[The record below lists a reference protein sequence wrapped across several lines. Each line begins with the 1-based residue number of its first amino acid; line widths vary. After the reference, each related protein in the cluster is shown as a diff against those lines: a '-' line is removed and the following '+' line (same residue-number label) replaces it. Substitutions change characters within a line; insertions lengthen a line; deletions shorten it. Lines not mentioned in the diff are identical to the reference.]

1 MGNGKKTRLGATI
14 NLKDGDEALSII
26 DLRAGKA
33 NYEQIF
39 KPAAKKVSNFLAKHT
54 GWQGNIKRL
63 KGFAKTAESI
73 GRGIGETISDSG
85 KGVGKFLKD
94 QQKLTKTGL
103 LPSIQST
110 DSPVNRNIGTFKM
123 PHSPLNYK
131 ERNEHVVDSTNL
143 AKTNPAKAAMI
154 YGPNLEA
161 SLEGAYQ
168 EGVNQN
174 QWRLKDNPDMD
185 LSGYGEK
192 SQDQY
197 FTDLRSGQFDQ
208 QYADDF
214 NRALSKNIKKLRYVV
229 PNQKGFP
236 STGEMSDFPTETVT
250 RGQIGKVRDSWFG
263 NWDERSDSA
272 LNYKDDFD
280 IDYSGAKAVDLGN
293 IPASDFTKAKKKLV
307 EGYGGPN
314 NPDYRMDKGDYYWNE
329 KKGKIRSG
337 YTEYPE
343 DAGDIDPRY
352 LGKNWDNAPKRQSSQ
367 EKVYNMTPD
376 TIRITNPTHFKLKE
390 NEYINEDDFENQ
402 FDKIKGDSSTFP
414 QFSVQDY
421 SKLKKDKKGFYVT
434 KLKD

>member
-1 MGNGKKTRLGATI
+1 MKGKTWMLNRSLNPRPGRGIAGMGEIALQ
-14 NLKDGDEALSII
+14 ALSIPSALI
-26 DLRAGKA
+26 AEGYEAYTGKGDGKFNFKDA
-33 NYEQIF
+33 MPKYGGIF
-39 KPAAKKVSNFLAKHT
+39 GDTGTQKEIGTLMYPNASGVKQTAVTLGTDPTTLIGGGAAAKSGGKLIQKGLTKATK
-54 GWQGNIKRL
+54 QIK
-63 KGFAKTAESI
+63 KI
-73 GRGIGETISDSG
+73 GQMKKI
-85 KGVGKFLKD
+85 GKF
-94 QQKLTKTGL
+94 
-103 LPSIQST
+103 
-110 DSPVNRNIGTFKM
+110 NM

-161 SLEGAYQ
+161 GLEGAYQ

-214 NRALSKNIKKLRYVV
+214 NRALSKNRKKLRYVD
-229 PNQKGFP
+229 PTQKGFP

-250 RGQIGKVRDSWFG
+250 RGQIGKVRKSWFG
-263 NWDERSDSA
+263 NDERSDSA

-280 IDYSGAKAVDLGN
+280 VDYSGAKAVDLGN

-314 NPDYRMDKGDYYWNE
+314 NPDYRMDKGDYYWSE

-352 LGKNWDNAPKRQSSQ
+352 LGKNWDN
-367 EKVYNMTPD
+367 EEVYNMTPNATEAESKAVRD
-376 TIRITNPTHFKLKE
+376 K
-390 NEYINEDDFENQ
+390 
-402 FDKIKGDSSTFP
+402 FDATYMKRNK
-414 QFSVQDY
+414 
-421 SKLKKDKKGFYVT
+421 
-434 KLKD
+434 

>member
-1 MGNGKKTRLGATI
+1 MIRDKKSLGKKIWDSPLNPVKKFDNAIQVLSVPSALIAEGYEAYTGKGDGKFNFSDAMPKEWGFVGDGGKQKEIGNLMYPNADWKKQTAVTLATDPTTYITGGGA
-14 NLKDGDEALSII
+14 LKGISTVGGKILKK
-26 DLRAGKA
+26 AGK
-33 NYEQIF
+33 QIKKIKI
-39 KPAAKKVSNFLAKHT
+39 KPMEK
-54 GWQGNIKRL
+54 I
-63 KGFAKTAESI
+63 
-73 GRGIGETISDSG
+73 
-85 KGVGKFLKD
+85 GKF
-94 QQKLTKTGL
+94 
-103 LPSIQST
+103 
-110 DSPVNRNIGTFKM
+110 NM

-250 RGQIGKVRDSWFG
+250 RGQIGKVRKSWFG
-263 NWDERSDSA
+263 NDERSDSA

-280 IDYSGAKAVDLGN
+280 VDYSGAKAVDLGN

-314 NPDYRMDKGDYYWNE
+314 NPDYRMDKGDYYWSE

-352 LGKNWDNAPKRQSSQ
+352 LGKNWDN
-367 EKVYNMTPD
+367 EEVYNMTPNATEAESKAVRD
-376 TIRITNPTHFKLKE
+376 K
-390 NEYINEDDFENQ
+390 
-402 FDKIKGDSSTFP
+402 FDATYMKRNK
-414 QFSVQDY
+414 
-421 SKLKKDKKGFYVT
+421 
-434 KLKD
+434 

>member
-1 MGNGKKTRLGATI
+1 
-14 NLKDGDEALSII
+14 
-26 DLRAGKA
+26 
-33 NYEQIF
+33 
-39 KPAAKKVSNFLAKHT
+39 
-54 GWQGNIKRL
+54 
-63 KGFAKTAESI
+63 
-73 GRGIGETISDSG
+73 
-85 KGVGKFLKD
+85 
-94 QQKLTKTGL
+94 
-103 LPSIQST
+103 
-110 DSPVNRNIGTFKM
+110 
-123 PHSPLNYK
+123 
-131 ERNEHVVDSTNL
+131 
-143 AKTNPAKAAMI
+143 MI

-214 NRALSKNIKKLRYVV
+214 NRALSKNIKKLRYIV